1 MRKNASV
8 WWMNPTI
15 LFAIVMGVVIAGAY
29 LIPAQN
35 YLMFYRVEKFIDS
48 VNIWLAVYPAVAFVL
63 GGLLSSVL
71 NKGVKPVSVL
81 PDAVLKRDSFIKFV
95 VYALFAMTLFGYAV
109 YFLIMVRSGFTVSL
123 FLSVIKGEP
132 GAIYSIK
139 QNFDKITGV
148 TSFTN
153 FGIAFTILATYY
165 QCLKGKKTFLPAMT
179 VVFLLTLM
187 RSIFFSERLAL
198 MEILV
203 PAAIIWISMR
213 LKQGKR
219 VPLVRLYPLIG
230 IVFVIGFF
238 GLSEYFRSWLSYY
251 VHIYP
256 SFWEFVVTRFFGYY
270 VTALNTGTLY
280 IRELGFP
287 SIPFPYYTWEWLWK
301 IPPGGEAY
309 ADVYGVRPM
318 NLLNN
323 ILDTMGNP
331 EFNNPSGL
339 MLPYHDYGFGGA
351 LIYMA
356 LLGYISGLLYAH
368 FRNNHTFGMLLYPI
382 WMVGILE
389 FPRYLYFTSG
399 RFFPCWVVLL
409 LFTLVLHYNKRKIKS
424 WRLSGVNRT

>member
-15 LFAIVMGVVIAGAY
+15 LFAMVIGVVITGAY
-29 LIPAQN
+29 MIPDAN
-35 YLMFYRVEKFIDS
+35 YRMFYRVDKFIDS
-48 VNIWLAVYPAVAFVL
+48 DNIWLAVYPAVAFAL
-63 GGLLSSVL
+63 GGLLASAL
-71 NKGVKPVSVL
+71 NKGVKPASVL
-81 PDAVLKRDSFIKFV
+81 SDTILKRDNFIKFA
-95 VYALFAMTLFGYAV
+95 VYALFAATLFGYAV
-109 YFLIMVRSGFTVSL
+109 YFLIMVRSGFTLSL
-123 FLSVIKGEP
+123 FLSVLKGEP

-165 QCLKGKKTFLPAMT
+165 QCITGKKTFLPAMA

-187 RSIFFSERLAL
+187 RSIFFTERLAL
-198 MEILV
+198 MEIMV
-203 PAAIIWISMR
+203 PAVIIWISMR

-219 VPLVRLYPLIG
+219 VPLVRLYPVIG
-230 IVFVIGFF
+230 IAFVILFF
-238 GLSEYFRSWLSYY
+238 GISEYFRSWLSFY
-251 VHIYP
+251 VHVYP

-287 SIPFPYYTWEWLWK
+287 TVAFPYQTWEWLWK
-301 IPPGGEAY
+301 IAPGGDAY
-309 ADVYGVRPM
+309 AVAHGGRSGD
-318 NLLNN
+318 LLNN
-323 ILDTMGNP
+323 ILETMGNP

-351 LIYMA
+351 LVYMGI
-356 LLGYISGLLYAH
+356 LGYFSGLLYAH
-368 FRNNHTFGMLLYPI
+368 FRNNHTFGMLIYPI

-399 RFFPCWVVLL
+399 RFFPCWVALL